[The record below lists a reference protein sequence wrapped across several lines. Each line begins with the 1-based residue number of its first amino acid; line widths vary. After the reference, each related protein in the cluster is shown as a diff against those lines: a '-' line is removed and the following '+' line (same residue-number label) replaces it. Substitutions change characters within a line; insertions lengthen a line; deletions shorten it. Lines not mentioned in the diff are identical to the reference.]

1 MKKKCVPEG
10 QQKGKGQARGQGEGP
25 MGTPKKEGKIMNKVK
40 EAIKLV
46 DTVFDNPSEFKI
58 INRVNE
64 ANKLADNI
72 LENCGKDHSV
82 EEVENQLQNAPIDDP
97 EEEADR
103 VRDDIA
109 GEDEATP
116 GGEDESAI
124 EMKLFEKR
132 MSMPEVKAKL
142 KKAADKCKK
151 YEDRKE
157 RQKCMTAAMRKT
169 YQEWKT
175 AFVYESAVEGATE
188 MIDMYIKREAM
199 NAYQK
204 FVQSK
209 LKAAGVKSPAQMD
222 PAKRKAFF
230 SNLSKEWKAKKGV

>member
-40 EAIKLV
+40 EATKLV

-64 ANKLADNI
+64 ANKLVDNI

-82 EEVENQLQNAPIDDP
+82 EEVENQLQNAPDENP
-97 EEEADR
+97 EEEADKLR
-103 VRDDIA
+103 NDI
-109 GEDEATP
+109 
-116 GGEDESAI
+116 GGEDE
-124 EMKLFEKR
+124 
-132 MSMPEVKAKL
+132 
-142 KKAADKCKK
+142 
-151 YEDRKE
+151 
-157 RQKCMTAAMRKT
+157 
-169 YQEWKT
+169 
-175 AFVYESAVEGATE
+175 AVEGATE
-188 MIDMYIKREAM
+188 MIDMYIQREAM

-230 SNLSKEWKAKKGV
+230 SNLSKEWKAKKGA